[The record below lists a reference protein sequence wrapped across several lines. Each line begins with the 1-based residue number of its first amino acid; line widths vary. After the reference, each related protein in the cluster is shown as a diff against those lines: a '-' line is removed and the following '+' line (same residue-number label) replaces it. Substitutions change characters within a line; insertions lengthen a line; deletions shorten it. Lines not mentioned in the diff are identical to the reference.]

1 MSCVRPKV
9 DCRRSCNGARN
20 TSRNLPPTN
29 LNPTGTF
36 SNGNDE
42 RQYNGYRPQATSNDT
57 QPTSAELLPWS
68 AVPCRVVPVDIRFS
82 LAGGSSSSLAIAAYV
97 DAPACGT
104 GGFVA
109 STKRVRCSL
118 RCVVGCFGVPR
129 VRCQRAGRRKRVSH
143 GQVKHVPIKRRDVTS
158 HENRLVCAVQSRGQG
173 VACGVHH
180 TVSHTFRLA
189 GRPLI

>member
-1 MSCVRPKV
+1 MQRGSKHL
-9 DCRRSCNGARN
+9 
-20 TSRNLPPTN
+20 TYLPPTN
-29 LNPTGTF
+29 LTQPEH
-36 SNGNDE
+36 SE
-42 RQYNGYRPQATSNDT
+42 RQRQRQQRLPPQTTSNDT

-82 LAGGSSSSLAIAAYV
+82 LAGSSSSLAIAGV

-109 STKRVRCSL
+109 STKRVWCSL

-143 GQVKHVPIKRRDVTS
+143 DQVKHVPIKRRYVTS
-158 HENRLVCAVQSRGQG
+158 HEILSVCAVQSDGQG
-173 VACGVHH
+173 VACGVQH